1 VSANQHLLNDHSTP
15 ESRFQSCG
23 PAGRRVKFRRSRPA
37 RNIVKFCL
45 RRCAGRML
53 KFCRS
58 HCARQPPFAFRR
70 AGHFCAAFTLSVAL
84 MLSVTASNLRAAD
97 ISGSGEPAGC
107 QTVRFSDVGWT
118 DVTATTA
125 LVAQLLR
132 SIGYAPTITVLSVP
146 VTFASLQ
153 NKDID
158 VFLGNWMPAQEADRS
173 PYLADGSIVV
183 IGPNLLG
190 AKYTLAVPSYLYEA
204 GLKDFNDIRRFAPA
218 VGSSIYGIEPGN
230 DGNRLV
236 LKMLKQDLFG
246 LGDFK
251 LVESSEQGMLAQVER
266 AYRSKEPVVFL
277 AWEPHPMNM
286 RFDLKYLNGGDT
298 VFGPN
303 FGGAT
308 IYTVT
313 RKGYSAECPNVGRLL
328 SNLKFTLR
336 GESEMMA
343 AILDRHEQPQIA
355 AAEWLRA
362 NPTATKVWLDGVLA
376 FDGRP
381 ASAALAHSVPPP
393 RPGGFE
399 QWVVTHKIPVG
410 DAMAVAIDTIKTH
423 GTFVFDGISVVI
435 RGMVNGVTALLRIL
449 PAPALIVAIAALA
462 WALRRSW
469 TLTAFVALALLFIL
483 NQGYW
488 IATLETLALVM
499 VATLMSAAIGVPLGI
514 AAAHRPRLFAAL
526 RPVLDL
532 MQTLPTF
539 VYLIPTLVLFGLGV
553 VPGLISTVIFA
564 LPAPIRLTHLG
575 ISSVPRP
582 LIEAGEA
589 FGATPMQ
596 LLWKIELPSAAT
608 TIIAGITQC
617 IMLSLSMVVI
627 AALVGAGGL
636 GVPVVRALNSV
647 QVGMGFEAGFT
658 IVLLAIILDRISR
671 PKERGIAR

>member
-1 VSANQHLLNDHSTP
+1 MVKPSRALLGLKWACLIYA
-15 ESRFQSCG
+15 SCALAW
-23 PAGRRVKFRRSRPA
+23 PQPA
-37 RNIVKFCL
+37 R
-45 RRCAGRML
+45 AA
-53 KFCRS
+53 S
-58 HCARQPPFAFRR
+58 AAPADPPQ
-70 AGHFCAAFTLSVAL
+70 
-84 MLSVTASNLRAAD
+84 
-97 ISGSGEPAGC
+97 C
-107 QTVRFSDVGWT
+107 QTVRFADVGWT

-125 LVAQLLR
+125 LAGELLH
-132 SIGYAPTITVLSVP
+132 SIGYSPTITVLSVP
-146 VTFASLQ
+146 VTFASMQ

-158 VFLGNWMPAQEADRS
+158 VFLGNWMPSQQADRS
-173 PYLADGSIVV
+173 RYVDDGSVV
-183 IGPNLLG
+183 VLGANLTG
-190 AKYTLAVPSYLYEA
+190 AKYTLAVPAYTYAA
-204 GLKDFNDIRRFAPA
+204 GLHDFKDIQRFAPA
-218 VGSSIYGIEPGN
+218 LNHSIYGIEPGN

-236 LKMLKQDLFG
+236 LKMLKQNEFG

-251 LVESSEQGMLAQVER
+251 LIESSEQGMLAQVER
-266 AYRSKEPVVFL
+266 AIRDVKPVVFL
-277 AWEPHPMNM
+277 AWDPHPMNM
-286 RFDLKYLNGGDT
+286 RFDLKYLTGGDE

-313 RKGYSAECPNVGRLL
+313 RKGYSSECPNVGRLL
-328 SNLKFTLR
+328 DNLRFTLR
-336 GESEMMA
+336 GESEMMG
-343 AILDRHEQPQIA
+343 AILDRHEQPNVA
-355 AAEWLRA
+355 AAEWLKS
-362 NPTATKVWLDGVLA
+362 NPATVQEWLAGVLT

-381 ASAALAHSVPPP
+381 ASNAVAHAAPAPHPS
-393 RPGGFE
+393 GFE
-399 QWVVTHKIPVG
+399 QWIVGHKIPVG
-410 DAMAVAIDTIKTH
+410 DWMAIAIDYVKTH
-423 GTFVFDGISVVI
+423 GTFLFDGISILI
-435 RGMVNGVTALLRIL
+435 RSMVGAVTAILRAL
-449 PAPALIVAIAALA
+449 PAPALIVAAAVLA
-462 WALRRSW
+462 WGLRRS
-469 TLTAFVALALLFIL
+469 LPLAAFVALALLFIL

-488 IATLETLALVM
+488 EATLDTLALVL
-499 VATLMSAAIGVPLGI
+499 VATLASTAIGVPVGI

-575 ISSVPRP
+575 ISSVPKP

-589 FGATPMQ
+589 FGATPTQ
-596 LLWKIELPSAAT
+596 LLWKVELPSAAS

-658 IVLLAIILDRISR
+658 IVLLAIILDRVSR
-671 PKERGIAR
+671 PKDRGVAR

>member
-1 VSANQHLLNDHSTP
+1 MVSTNQNSLNTCSKLV
-15 ESRFQSCG
+15 SLFRSCRPRARPVKCLHARTAG
-23 PAGRRVKFRRSRPA
+23 QWRIALFVVLILSACLDGARGAEAIDPAGGKRDPVS
-37 RNIVKFCL
+37 
-45 RRCAGRML
+45 
-53 KFCRS
+53 
-58 HCARQPPFAFRR
+58 
-70 AGHFCAAFTLSVAL
+70 
-84 MLSVTASNLRAAD
+84 
-97 ISGSGEPAGC
+97 C

-125 LVAQLLR
+125 LVTQLLR
-132 SIGYAPTITVLSVP
+132 SIGYSPTVTVLSVP

-153 NKDID
+153 NKDLD
-158 VFLGNWMPAQEADRS
+158 VFLGNWMPAQEADRHR
-173 PYLADGSIVV
+173 YVEDGSIVV
-183 IGPNLLG
+183 VGANLSG
-190 AKYTLAVPSYLYEA
+190 AKYTLAVPSYAFTA
-204 GLKDFNDIRRFAPA
+204 GLRDFKDIQNFAPA
-218 VGSSIYGIEPGN
+218 LNESIYGIEPGN
-230 DGNRLV
+230 DGNRHV
-236 LKMLKQDLFG
+236 LEMLKQSQFG
-246 LGDFK
+246 LAGFK

-266 AYRSKEPVVFL
+266 AYRDKKPIVFL

-286 RFDLKYLNGGDT
+286 RFDLKYLSGGDE

-303 FGGAT
+303 YGGAT

-313 RKGYSAECPNVGRLL
+313 RKGYGAECPNVGRLL
-328 SNLKFTLR
+328 ANLKFTLR

-343 AILDRHEQPQIA
+343 AILDRHEAPDTA
-355 AAEWLRA
+355 ATEWLRA
-362 NPTATKVWLDGVLA
+362 NPAASAAWLEGVLT
-376 FDGRP
+376 FEGRP
-381 ASAALAHSVPPP
+381 AATALARAVPPSHA
-393 RPGGFE
+393 GGFE
-399 QWVVTHKIPVG
+399 QWVVGHKIPVG
-410 DAMAVAIDTIKTH
+410 DATAVAIDYIKTH
-423 GTFVFDGISVVI
+423 GTFLFDGISIVI
-435 RGMVNGVTALLRIL
+435 RGMVNGVTAVLRAL
-449 PAPALIVAIAALA
+449 PAPFLIVAVAVLA
-462 WALRRSW
+462 WLLRRS
-469 TLTAFVALALLFIL
+469 LPLAAFVALALLFIL

-488 IATLETLALVM
+488 LATLETLSLVM
-499 VATLMSAAIGVPLGI
+499 VATLASTAIGVPLGI

-526 RPVLDL
+526 RPALDL

-575 ISSVPRP
+575 ISSVPKP

-596 LLWKIELPSAAT
+596 LLWKVELPSAAS

-671 PKERGIAR
+671 PKERGASR

>member
-1 VSANQHLLNDHSTP
+1 MKKPFKHALFCIAALCATIGTVSAAEP
-15 ESRFQSCG
+15 QSCMQ
-23 PAGRRVKFRRSRPA
+23 VK
-37 RNIVKFCL
+37 
-45 RRCAGRML
+45 M
-53 KFCRS
+53 
-58 HCARQPPFAFRR
+58 
-70 AGHFCAAFTLSVAL
+70 
-84 MLSVTASNLRAAD
+84 AD
-97 ISGSGEPAGC
+97 P
-107 QTVRFSDVGWT
+107 GWT
-118 DVTATTA
+118 DIDATNAMAGVVLKA
-125 LVAQLLR
+125 L
-132 SIGYAPTITVLSVP
+132 GYKQSVSNLSVP
-146 VTFASLQ
+146 ITYQGLKKGQVDA
-153 NKDID
+153 
-158 VFLGNWMPAQEADRS
+158 FLGNWMPAQEADRK
-173 PYLADGSIVV
+173 PYDADGSVVV

-190 AKYTLAVPSYLYEA
+190 AKYTLAVPAYAYDA
-204 GLKDFNDIRRFAPA
+204 GLKDFNDIHRFAA
-218 VGSSIYGIEPGN
+218 ALNNSIYGIEPGN

-236 LKMLKQDLFG
+236 LKMLKQSEFG
-246 LGDFK
+246 LGEFK
-251 LVESSEQGMLAQVER
+251 LVESSEQGELAQVER
-266 AYRSKEPVVFL
+266 AYRSKEPIVFL

-286 RFDLKYLNGGDT
+286 RFDLKYLNGGDD

-303 FGGAT
+303 FGGAI

-313 RKGYSAECPNVGRLL
+313 RKGYSAECPNIGHLL
-328 SNLKFTLR
+328 TNLKFTLR

-343 AILDRHEQPQIA
+343 AILDRHEQPDVA
-355 AAEWLRA
+355 AAAWLRA
-362 NPTATKVWLDGVLA
+362 NPTAAKAWLEGVRT

-381 ASAALAHSVPPP
+381 AFAALARAAPPL
-393 RPGGFE
+393 RHGGFE
-399 QWVVTHKIPVG
+399 EWVVSHKIPVG
-410 DAMAVAIDTIKTH
+410 DSMAIAIDTIKTH
-423 GTFVFDGISVVI
+423 GTFLFDGISIVI
-435 RGMVNGVTALLRIL
+435 RGMVNGVTTVLRLL
-449 PAPALIVAIAALA
+449 PAPLLIVAVAALA
-462 WALRRSW
+462 YALRRSW

-488 IATLETLALVM
+488 IATLETLSLVL
-499 VATLMSAAIGVPLGI
+499 VATLTSAAIGVPLGI

-526 RPVLDL
+526 RPALDL

-589 FGATPMQ
+589 FGATPTQ
-596 LLWKIELPSAAT
+596 LLWKIELPSAAA

-671 PKERGIAR
+671 PKERGASR

>member
-1 VSANQHLLNDHSTP
+1 LL
-15 ESRFQSCG
+15 
-23 PAGRRVKFRRSRPA
+23 
-37 RNIVKFCL
+37 L
-45 RRCAGRML
+45 
-53 KFCRS
+53 
-58 HCARQPPFAFRR
+58 AFRGMADPQPG
-70 AGHFCAAFTLSVAL
+70 AGAGTG
-84 MLSVTASNLRAAD
+84 
-97 ISGSGEPAGC
+97 SGSGTSPDTRADTGAGRDPASC

-132 SIGYAPTITVLSVP
+132 NIGYSPAITVLSVP

-173 PYLADGSIVV
+173 RYLADGSVVV
-183 IGPNLLG
+183 IRPNLEG
-190 AKYTLAVPSYLYEA
+190 AKYTLAVPAYAYDA
-204 GLKDFNDIRRFAPA
+204 GLKDFSDIRRFGAQLNN
-218 VGSSIYGIEPGN
+218 SIYGIEPGN

-236 LKMLKQDLFG
+236 LKMLREDQFG

-251 LVESSEQGMLAQVER
+251 LVESSEQGELAQVER
-266 AYRSKEPVVFL
+266 AYHAKQPIVFL

-286 RFDLKYLNGGDT
+286 RFDLKYLNGGDP

-303 FGGAT
+303 YGGAT

-328 SNLKFTLR
+328 TNLKFTLR

-343 AILDRHEQPQIA
+343 AILDGHEPPDVA
-355 AAEWLRA
+355 AAEWLKA
-362 NPTATKVWLDGVLA
+362 NPTATKAWLDGVLT

-381 ASAALAHSVPPP
+381 ASAALKAAAPPP

-399 QWVVTHKIPVG
+399 QWIVSHKIPLG
-410 DAMAVAIDTIKTH
+410 DAIAVAIEAIKSH
-423 GTFVFDGISVVI
+423 GTWVFEGISIVI
-435 RGMVNGVTALLRIL
+435 RGMVGGVMVALRAL
-449 PAPALIVAIAALA
+449 PAPALIVAVAALA
-462 WALRRSW
+462 YALRRSW

-488 IATLETLALVM
+488 FATIETLSLVL
-499 VATLMSAAIGVPLGI
+499 VATLISALIGVPVGI
-514 AAAHRPRLFAAL
+514 AAAHRPRLYAAL

-553 VPGLISTVIFA
+553 VPGLISTIIFA
-564 LPAPIRLTHLG
+564 LPAPIRMTHLG

-582 LIEAGEA
+582 LIEAGES
-589 FGATPMQ
+589 FGATPLQ
-596 LLWKIELPSAAT
+596 LLWKIELPSAAH
-608 TIIAGITQC
+608 TIVAGLTQC

-658 IVLLAIILDRISR
+658 IVLLAIILDRMSR
-671 PKERGIAR
+671 PTVRGAAR

>member
-1 VSANQHLLNDHSTP
+1 MRWVRANRILLNDHS
-15 ESRFQSCG
+15 SLKLRAQSCRPG
-23 PAGRRVKFRRSRPA
+23 NHGVKRSLAAVAFAAAALIASITTALIASTPAV
-37 RNIVKFCL
+37 
-45 RRCAGRML
+45 
-53 KFCRS
+53 
-58 HCARQPPFAFRR
+58 
-70 AGHFCAAFTLSVAL
+70 AA
-84 MLSVTASNLRAAD
+84 
-97 ISGSGEPAGC
+97 EPAAESSATREPAVC
-107 QTVRFSDVGWT
+107 QNVRFSDVGWT

-125 LVAQLLR
+125 LVGQLLHT
-132 SIGYAPTITVLSVP
+132 IGYQPSITVLSVP
-146 VTFASLQ
+146 VTFASMK

-158 VFLGNWMPAQEADRS
+158 VFLGNWMPAQEADRK
-173 PYLADGSIVV
+173 PYDADGSVVV
-183 IGPNLLG
+183 IGPNLKG
-190 AKYTLAVPSYLYEA
+190 AKYTLAVPAYAYDA
-204 GLKDFNDIRRFAPA
+204 GLKDFKDIHEFAA
-218 VGSSIYGIEPGN
+218 ALNNSIYGIEPGN

-236 LKMLKQDLFG
+236 LKMLKQDQFG

-251 LVESSEQGMLAQVER
+251 LIESSEQGELAQVER
-266 AYRSKEPVVFL
+266 AFRSKQPIVFL
-277 AWEPHPMNM
+277 AWDPHPMNM
-286 RFDLKYLNGGDT
+286 RFELKYLNGGDE

-313 RKGYSAECPNVGRLL
+313 RQGYSAECPNIGRLL
-328 SNLKFTLR
+328 TNLKFTLR

-343 AILDRHEQPQIA
+343 SILDRHEQPDVA
-355 AAEWLRA
+355 AAEWLKD
-362 NPTATKVWLDGVLA
+362 NPTATKAWLDGVLT
-376 FDGRP
+376 FDGKP
-381 ASAALAHSVPPP
+381 AYAALAHAAPPP
-393 RPGGFE
+393 RAGGFE
-399 QWVVTHKIPVG
+399 QWIVSHKIPVG
-410 DAMAVAIDTIKTH
+410 DVIAVGIEKIKTH
-423 GTFVFDGISVVI
+423 GTLLFDGISIVI
-435 RGMVNGVTALLRIL
+435 SGMVGGVTAALRVL
-449 PAPALIVAIAALA
+449 PAPALIVAIGTLA
-462 WALRRSW
+462 YALRRSW

-488 IATLETLALVM
+488 VATLETLSLVM
-499 VATLMSAAIGVPLGI
+499 VATLASAAIGVPLGI

-596 LLWKIELPSAAT
+596 LLWKIELPSAAS

-671 PKERGIAR
+671 PKEHGAAR